1 MTIRDGR
8 PAESIYM
15 AKCKRRRTDGPTP
28 CYCCPG
34 ECVGEP
40 RDAADNERLCN
51 EFTARMDAARDFTRR
66 RNAARRRA
74 VRRVIGRIICV
85 IGLGLALVYAI
96 SHSRAPIDPRDPRC
110 DTPARYEAM
119 RDGADCS

>member
-15 AKCKRRRTDGPTP
+15 AKCKRRRSVGATP

-66 RNAARRRA
+66 DNAARRR
-74 VRRVIGRIICV
+74 RTLGRLGYVVAI
-85 IGLGLALVYAI
+85 GLALMFAI
-96 SHSRAPIDPRDPRC
+96 SHSRREPNPDPRDPRC